1 MLFDDVAHA
10 SCRQGASDETDKVK
24 PWTQI
29 AKYKLQAEEELRKI
43 AGLNLIIVRPAIVY
57 GPGDVAGIS
66 APFSPPASLF
76 HSTDRRPQRRALLS
90 APSTSSSARR

>member
-66 APFSPPASLF
+66 APFSPASL
-76 HSTDRRPQRRALLS
+76 SCVTDRRPQRRALLS